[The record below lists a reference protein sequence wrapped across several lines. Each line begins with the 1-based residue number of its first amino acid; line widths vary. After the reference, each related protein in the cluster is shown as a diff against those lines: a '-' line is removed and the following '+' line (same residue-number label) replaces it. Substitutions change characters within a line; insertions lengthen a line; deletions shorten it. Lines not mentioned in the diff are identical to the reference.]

1 MIMQKKN
8 TPGIGHIDLRALRFL
23 LEVLTRRS
31 VTQAGEAMGL
41 SQPASSRLL
50 AQLRH
55 AVGGDPLLV
64 RSRSGGYVPT
74 TRAAELLPQLREAIA
89 ATNRVFAQPV
99 FDPETSVRSFRLA
112 TTDYGA
118 AVVVPTLVRALHTEA
133 PGMSLQLC
141 AWGPQTLGDLE
152 EGRADL
158 ALYTDE
164 TLPQGFHQAPLFKE
178 SFAFLL
184 RNGHPILKAK
194 DRSGHI
200 APSKLAALPR
210 VVLLY
215 PDGNE
220 TGVDDPLAAH
230 GRPLGPGDLRTPHFL
245 SAPLSVSGSDFV
257 LCVPR
262 RMADLV
268 AAAGDLAVVD
278 FPEADPFT
286 YCVVWHDRAEMD
298 AGLTWVRGR
307 LEAARSAVSQD

>member
-1 MIMQKKN
+1 MQKTN
-8 TPGIGHIDLRALRFL
+8 EPGIGHIDLRALRFL
-23 LEVLTRRS
+23 MEVLTRRS
-31 VTQAGEAMGL
+31 VTHAGEALGL

-55 AVGGDPLLV
+55 ALGGDPLLV
-64 RSRSGGYVPT
+64 RARSGGYVPT
-74 TRAAELLPQLREAIA
+74 TRATELLPQLREAIT

-99 FDPETSVRSFRLA
+99 FDPGTSIRSFRVA

-118 AVVVPTLVRALHTEA
+118 AVVVPSLVRALHTEA
-133 PGMSLQLC
+133 PGISLELC
-141 AWGPQTLGDLE
+141 AWGSQTLSDLE
-152 EGRADL
+152 EGKVDF

-164 TLPQGFHQAPLFKE
+164 ALPQGFHQAPLFKE
-178 SFAFLL
+178 GFAFLL
-184 RNGHPILKAK
+184 RNGHPILGERDA
-194 DRSGHI
+194 SGHI
-200 APSKLAALPR
+200 APLRLAALPR

-245 SAPLSVSGSDFV
+245 SAPLSVSSSDFV

-268 AAAGDLAVVD
+268 AAAGDLVVVD
-278 FPEADPFT
+278 FPEADPFI

-307 LEAARSAVSQD
+307 LEAALSPVPQD